1 MQRMR
6 NSERRVLELPR
17 RMAPRHA
24 QTAVNVARMRWKWSG
39 AAGVLK
45 KMCDKLPGLLALTGR
60 AGAISAKASVTTGR
74 TKRCSAMA
82 VDALHS
88 AHGSTAGAW

>member
-6 NSERRVLELPR
+6 NSERRILELPR

-24 QTAVNVARMRWKWSG
+24 HTAVNVARMRWKWSG
-39 AAGVLK
+39 SAGVLK
-45 KMCDKLPGLLALTGR
+45 KTCDKLPGLLALAGR
-60 AGAISAKASVTTGR
+60 AGAISAKASVTTGH
-74 TKRCSAMA
+74 TKRCSAMS

-88 AHGSTAGAW
+88 AHGSTAGA